1 MDGKMPHEANA
12 LFVIGHSPA
21 ILTETL
27 AAVAAQNLAEI
38 GEIRVVSTKT
48 GAAMLARRLFDEG
61 GWDAFVEAWPELAGA
76 RFSERHIQAL
86 DCEDIRS
93 EADNRLVAEAV
104 LGLVREFTDEGMP
117 MLLASMA
124 GGRKTMS
131 YYIGFA
137 MSLFGRPGDRLT
149 HVLVPEEWERDRDFL
164 VPPRGESGRIDLVD
178 IPFMRLRDFLS
189 REVRQASIEQ
199 IVEAAKI
206 SIEQAARPILTVDH
220 ETRELEFLGKKLVL
234 PVREF
239 VFFRF
244 FLRQKMRN
252 CRRPE
257 QGSCEDCCECYLD
270 WNDFVRPENLE
281 DLRDIRGFYV
291 RGPGDTRFAEFK
303 QKWNSFEDFR
313 KNMPEL
319 KSRLNQKL
327 RQGLGLDPRVEN
339 ILLDCVETSGYS
351 RYGLRV
357 DKNQIRIRS

>member
-1 MDGKMPHEANA
+1 MPPKANA

-27 AAVAAQNLAEI
+27 AAVVEHDLAEI
-38 GEIRVVSTKT
+38 DEVRVVSTKT
-48 GAAMLARRLFDEG
+48 GAALLARRLFDKG
-61 GWDAFVEAWPELAGA
+61 GWDSFVEVWPELAGA

-86 DCEDIRS
+86 DCEDIRN
-93 EADNRLVAEAV
+93 EADNRLVVEAV
-104 LGLVREFTDEGMP
+104 LGLVREFTEEGMP
-117 MLLASMA
+117 MLLASLA
-124 GGRKTMS
+124 GGRKTMG
-131 YYIGFA
+131 YYMGFA

-149 HVLVPEEWERDRDFL
+149 HVLVPEQWERDRDFL
-164 VPPRGESGRIDLVD
+164 VPARSEAQRIDLVD
-178 IPFMRLRDFLS
+178 IPFLRLRDFLS

-199 IVEAAKI
+199 IVEAAKT
-206 SIEQAARPILTVDH
+206 SIEQAARPLLTVDP

-244 FLRQKMRN
+244 FLRQKMRH

-257 QGSCEDCCECYLD
+257 QSSCEDCSECFLD

-291 RGPGDTRFAEFK
+291 NGPGDPRFAEFK
-303 QKWNSFEDFR
+303 QKWSTFEDFKR
-313 KNMPEL
+313 NLPEV
-319 KSRLNQKL
+319 KTRLNQKL
-327 RQGLGLDPRVEN
+327 RQGFGLDPRVEN
-339 ILLDCVETSGYS
+339 ILLDCVDTGGYS

-357 DKNQIRIRS
+357 DKNQIRIR